1 MEEIGPVQ
9 LVAIGF
15 DREANFEGKVIE
27 ELAKLESERTIRVL
41 DLLFIA
47 RDTDSDE
54 TVVLEHPDAADMGGI
69 VGALLGVQFDGE
81 SASESAGGEA
91 GDHHAFGFSQDDI
104 QQMASGLG
112 PGESAGIVLIEH
124 VWARDLRR
132 VFRGAGGR
140 IIGEG
145 FLTPE
150 TDQSGRA
157 PAGRDLRRDSGDGAR
172 GHSHLRG
179 LRAAAPCGAAAVIPT
194 RSVAVPA
201 RRRLPER
208 SLRGSPRPP

>member
-1 MEEIGPVQ
+1 MAEIGPVQ
-9 LVAIGF
+9 VIAIGF
-15 DREANFEGKVIE
+15 DRDADFEGKVIE

-47 RDTDSDE
+47 RDTDSDD

-81 SASESAGGEA
+81 AASESADDGEA
-91 GDHHAFGFSQDDI
+91 GEHHAFGFSQDDI
-104 QQMASGLG
+104 QLMASGLG

-124 VWARDLRR
+124 VWARDLRK

-150 TDQSGRA
+150 TIRA
-157 PAGRDLRRDSGDGAR
+157 VEPELAAISDAIAAMEREGNPA
-172 GHSHLRG
+172 
-179 LRAAAPCGAAAVIPT
+179 
-194 RSVAVPA
+194 
-201 RRRLPER
+201 
-208 SLRGSPRPP
+208 